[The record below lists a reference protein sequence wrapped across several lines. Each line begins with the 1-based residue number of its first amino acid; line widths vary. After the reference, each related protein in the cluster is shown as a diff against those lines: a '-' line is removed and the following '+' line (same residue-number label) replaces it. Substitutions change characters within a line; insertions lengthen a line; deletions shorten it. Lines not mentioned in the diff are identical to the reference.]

1 MKLLFIFM
9 DGVGL
14 GRNDPQVNP
23 FVRAQLP
30 NLDGLLDGNKLV
42 ANGREPGPAY
52 GRTAIHTRRA
62 SLLALDACLGV
73 EGTPQSASGQATLLT
88 GKNVPQTLGYHDGPK
103 PNPIIM
109 GILQQ
114 ETLFS
119 HMQVN
124 GHRAILLNAFP
135 PRYFKSIESGH
146 RLPGAIA
153 MAAKY
158 AGMHLSTADDLQRGE
173 AISADFTAQGWRE
186 QLGLQDA
193 PLLSPLQA
201 GVRLANLSNG
211 TKLAFFEYWLSDVA
225 GHQREM
231 QPACELLETFDAVL
245 GSLLN
250 GWDDEAGLILL
261 TSDHGNLEDL
271 STRRHTRNDVPLLLI
286 GSLPNRER
294 FIEELERSRG
304 SRAKLDLTDVTPAIL
319 KLP

>member
-14 GRNDPQVNP
+14 GSNDPQVNP
-23 FVRAQLP
+23 FVRAHMP
-30 NLDGLLDGNKLV
+30 NLDSLLDGNKLV
-42 ANGREPGPAY
+42 ANGREPGRAHEL
-52 GRTAIHTRRA
+52 TVVHTRRA
-62 SLLALDACLGV
+62 TLLALDACLGV
-73 EGTPQSASGQATLLT
+73 EGLPQSASGQATLLT
-88 GKNVPQTLGYHDGPK
+88 GTNVPQTLGYHDGPK
-103 PNPIIM
+103 PNPTIM
-109 GILQQ
+109 EILQQ

-124 GHRAILLNAFP
+124 GHKAILLNAFP

-153 MAAKY
+153 MSAKY
-158 AGMHLSTADDLQRGE
+158 AGIHLRTADDLQRGQ

-193 PLLSPLQA
+193 PLLTAYQA
-201 GVRLANLSNG
+201 GERLAILSTG
-211 TKLAFFEYWLSDVA
+211 TKLTFFEYWLSDVA
-225 GHQREM
+225 GHQRDM
-231 QPACELLETFDAVL
+231 KPACELLETFDAVL

-250 GWDDEAGLILL
+250 EWDDEAGLILL

-294 FIEELERSRG
+294 FIEELARARG
-304 SRAKLDLTDVTPAIL
+304 TRAKLDLTDVTPAIL